1 MLSHNS
7 DFKNSLQALT
17 IVLNMV
23 KLLGIFYI
31 IPHIS
36 IFPYI
41 NVLNLSSM
49 LQFNYILIAMA
60 FTLLASCNGKN
71 QEEKTV
77 TNNSS
82 DASTKTEIASPAN
95 ANFSVWLEGKL
106 NEKYLVWMYLDAKD
120 GKVTGKYRYLPK
132 KTFLKLEGTITPDR
146 QISLQEFDEKGQITG
161 TITGKI
167 NPGNNGWT
175 FLQGK
180 WQDPKQSK
188 SLSVN
193 LSPVFLNFSQD
204 SVINTGMYQF
214 TASRISK
221 VESALGYIG
230 AEEDMDN
237 EGDDQGNTSGSKDE
251 NNFPA
256 IQAEIEKTGALV
268 NKNLILTSTYYEKIT
283 DFPDKNLI
291 PLFNKAIMGD
301 MKEPDL
307 SAPIPEKIPENEE
320 GMPETNESVY
330 YISYAKNNI
339 ITVNSVAMQY
349 AYGAAHP
356 SSSYDLISYNL
367 ATGKQFLASELF
379 DMKKLGDL
387 NKIILNSMDEQCR
400 DAITDLNENG
410 ECYKV
415 PADAKSEFV
424 FGITERT
431 ISVRLAG
438 CSFTQAAR
446 YCNYVEILRA
456 KLQPVIRAD
465 GPLAEAA
472 Q

>member
-1 MLSHNS
+1 
-7 DFKNSLQALT
+7 
-17 IVLNMV
+17 MV

-36 IFPYI
+36 IFLYI
-41 NVLNLSSM
+41 NILNISSM
-49 LQFNYILIAMA
+49 MHFNYILIALS
-60 FTLLASCNGKN
+60 FTLLASCNEKR
-71 QEEKTV
+71 EEKTV
-77 TNNSS
+77 TNDSS
-82 DASTKTEIASPAN
+82 ATNAQNEVAPPAN
-95 ANFSVWLEGKL
+95 ARFSVWLEGRL
-106 NEKYLVWMYLDAKD
+106 NEKYLVWMHLDAKD

-132 KTFLKLEGTITPDR
+132 KAFLKLEGTITPDR
-146 QISLQEFDEKGQITG
+146 QISLQESDEKGQVTG

-193 LSPVFLNFSQD
+193 LSPVFLSFSQD
-204 SVINTGMYQF
+204 SIINTGKYQF
-214 TASRISK
+214 TVSRISK
-221 VESALGYIG
+221 VESVLGYID
-230 AEEDMDN
+230 AELDMDN
-237 EGDDQGNTSGSKDE
+237 EGDDQGNTSGATDDY
-251 NNFPA
+251 FPA

-291 PLFNKAIMGD
+291 PILNKAIIGD
-301 MKEPDL
+301 MKDPDL

-330 YISYAKNNI
+330 YISYARNDL
-339 ITVNSVAMQY
+339 ITVSSTAMQF

-356 SSSYDLISYNL
+356 YGSYDLISYNL
-367 ATGKQFLASELF
+367 TTGKQLLASEIF
-379 DMKKLGDL
+379 DMVKLSEL
-387 NKIILNSMDEQCR
+387 NKIILSSMDEQCR
-400 DAITDLNENG
+400 DAMTDMNENS
-410 ECYKV
+410 ECYKI
-415 PADAKSEFV
+415 PADAKSEFA

-438 CSFTQAAR
+438 CSFPHVAR
-446 YCNYVEILRA
+446 YCNYVEIPRA
-456 KLQPVIRAD
+456 QLQPVIRKD
-465 GPLAEAA
+465 GPLANAE

>member
-7 DFKNSLQALT
+7 DFLNSFQALT

-23 KLLGIFYI
+23 KLSGIFYI

-49 LQFNYILIAMA
+49 LHFNYILIALG

-71 QEEKTV
+71 QESTI
-77 TNNSS
+77 TNDSS
-82 DASTKTEIASPAN
+82 ATSTKTEIAPPAN
-95 ANFSVWLEGKL
+95 ASFSVWLEGKL
-106 NEKYLVWMYLDAKD
+106 NEKYLVWMYLDARD

-132 KTFLKLEGTITPDR
+132 KAFLKLEGTITPDR
-146 QISLQEFDEKGQITG
+146 RISLQEFDEKGQVTG
-161 TITGKI
+161 TITGQV

-204 SVINTGMYQF
+204 TVINSGKYQF
-214 TASRISK
+214 TVSRISK
-221 VESALGYIG
+221 VESVLGYIG
-230 AEEDMDN
+230 DMDD
-237 EGDDQGNTSGSKDE
+237 EGDDQGNTE
-251 NNFPA
+251 NYFPA

-268 NKNLILTSTYYEKIT
+268 NKNLILSSAYYEKIT

-291 PLFNKAIMGD
+291 PVFNKAILGET
-301 MKEPDL
+301 KEPDL

-320 GMPETNESVY
+320 GVPETNESIY
-330 YISYAKNNI
+330 YISYAANNI
-339 ITVNSVAMQY
+339 ITVNSASMQY

-356 SSSYDLISYNL
+356 YSSYDVISYNL

-379 DMKKLGDL
+379 DMKKLEEL
-387 NKIILNSMDEQCR
+387 NKIIVSSMEEQCR
-400 DAITDLNENG
+400 DAMTDMNENG

-415 PADAKSEFV
+415 PADAKSEFA

-431 ISVRLAG
+431 ISARLAG
-438 CSFTQAAR
+438 CSFPQVAR
-446 YCNYVEILRA
+446 YCNYVEIPRA
-456 KLQPVIRAD
+456 KLQPVIRKD
-465 GPLAEAA
+465 GPLEDVV